1 MKVTIRQK
9 SGMKYL
15 YADIQVSGLRYK
27 STLGISVND
36 GVFNLEKQCVEGG
49 TNTETNIL
57 ISSFKKNILD
67 TVRRLQIDGE
77 LSLACLT
84 LAFKQIRDRL
94 TSG

>member
-36 GVFNLEKQCVEGG
+36 GEFNLEKQCVEGG

-57 ISSFKKNILD
+57 ISSFKVSTRATTTLKFQEKDHVVCCMDSQQLLLIL
-67 TVRRLQIDGE
+67 
-77 LSLACLT
+77 C
-84 LAFKQIRDRL
+84 
-94 TSG
+94 